1 MTADPVRVLKRA
13 EVPVSD
19 TWDLTT
25 LFETD
30 ATWEAAFVVWSG
42 EVDRFALYRG
52 RLGESPAVLLEFLR
66 FETDFERQG
75 DRLGTFAFLKETED
89 LANSAYQG
97 MKARYLG
104 IAARA
109 GVSVGSLY
117 QYFADRE
124 ALMTELVRRHVA
136 MMHEVLTGALAGLST
151 RPPDEAVAQLV
162 AAIVAAHRVAPR
174 LHQALH
180 QSLTHGKVDAIDHF
194 ESGLETLVWH
204 ALREYAALDLA
215 DPQLTASV
223 LVRALGGLI
232 RTTLR
237 REPGRL
243 DDPAFAGAMTGMIL
257 GTLERARR
265 QAGV

>member
-1 MTADPVRVLKRA
+1 MVAPARKVRPKPRRSPVQGRAVATVDAILKAAAQILARHGA
-13 EVPVSD
+13 
-19 TWDLTT
+19 
-25 LFETD
+25 
-30 ATWEAAFVVWSG
+30 EAATTN
-42 EVDRFALYRG
+42 A
-52 RLGESPAVLLEFLR
+52 
-66 FETDFERQG
+66 
-75 DRLGTFAFLKETED
+75 
-89 LANSAYQG
+89 
-97 MKARYLG
+97 

-194 ESGLETLVWH
+194 ESELETLVWH